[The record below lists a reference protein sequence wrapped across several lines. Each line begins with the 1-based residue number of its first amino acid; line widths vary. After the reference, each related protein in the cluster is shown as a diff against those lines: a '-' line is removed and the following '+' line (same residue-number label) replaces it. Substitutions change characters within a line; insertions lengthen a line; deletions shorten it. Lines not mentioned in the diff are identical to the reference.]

1 MVYYADVKFF
11 VMVWNQFEKAD
22 QCLKWQFKFEMGQLS
37 HSTVFELRW
46 LSYAWKIIISIRDEM
61 VQFEMA
67 AKSLISIW
75 NEMVQKLSS
84 HSSVFEMRWFSW
96 FRNYHRTHRYLR
108 WDGSVGSYIIIALI
122 SIWDEMVQY
131 LGRVLEKRWFRIWNE
146 TEDGSIVFFES

>member
-1 MVYYADVKFF
+1 MRMSNFLLWFEISLKWLIS
-11 VMVWNQFEKAD
+11 VWNGSSS
-22 QCLKWQFKFEMGQLS
+22 LKWGQLS

-46 LSYAWKIIISIRDEM
+46 LSYAWNIIISIRDEM

-75 NEMVQKLSS
+75 NEMVQLVQKLSS

-96 FRNYHRTHRYLR
+96 FKNYHRTHRFLR
-108 WDGSVGSYIIIALI
+108 WDGSIGSQIIIALI
-122 SIWDEMVQY
+122 TIWDEMVQY

-146 TEDGSIVFFES
+146 IEDGSIVFFES